1 MKYEVVFTI
10 KRSALV
16 LREIVEADS
25 IEHAEQVIKQQ
36 VAAMNYKINNI
47 SSIVRVE

>member
-10 KRSALV
+10 KKSIV
-16 LREIVEADS
+16 VIREVVEADS

-36 VAAMNYKINNI
+36 VKALNYKINTI
-47 SSIVRVE
+47 SSIVQVN